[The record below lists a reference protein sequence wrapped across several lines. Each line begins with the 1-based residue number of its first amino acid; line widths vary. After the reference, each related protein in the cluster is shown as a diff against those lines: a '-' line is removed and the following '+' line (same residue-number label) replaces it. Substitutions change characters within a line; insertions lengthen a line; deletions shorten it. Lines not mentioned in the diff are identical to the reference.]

1 MEKRIADLEA
11 EVAFLREKLAQVEQ
25 SCEDATHN
33 VQRLADKVNR
43 RMLQEHRDRLREQ
56 RKEKS

>member
-1 MEKRIADLEA
+1 MTLEDLAA
-11 EVAFLREKLAQVEQ
+11 EVAFLREKLAGVEQ

-43 RMLQEHRDRLREQ
+43 RILQEHRDRLREQ
-56 RKEKS
+56 KGKQS